1 MSDSINHIVKKLREN
16 RILSERKDY
25 NNYSREHLIEL
36 AQEGDQLAFEFLL
49 KSHRDLIKMFSRKYF
64 LKAGDQDDLEQIASV
79 GLWQAIMDWNGSGN
93 FDSFAGMYIKRA
105 IAKELDKE
113 AAEKSKIHNDADSI
127 DATIDSDSGEGERTL
142 GDLLPAGGPSLEDE
156 IIGRDGMRSLSEFLK
171 SNFNQKEREVIEKY
185 IEGYKVREI
194 SEVLDMPYKTVEN
207 ILYKIKYKL
216 KEYMKNRDV
225 QESAEMSDD
234 IEFSAEEKIVLSRAL
249 SSIRVKESL
258 DESNGTSLYA
268 KYEDYSKEQFDEEL
282 STIEDALEEY
292 RRNGLYDYQ
301 LEDLLELRNNLFAM
315 QDYLTDEQ
323 YNISNNLISLTYVLE
338 DDCIWTWDAHA
349 EEKIYY

>member
-1 MSDSINHIVKKLREN
+1 MGDSINHIVKKLREN

-25 NNYSREHLIEL
+25 NKYSREQLIEL

-64 LKAGDQDDLEQIASV
+64 LKTGDQDDLEQIAAV

-113 AAEKSKIHNDADSI
+113 SAEKIKIHNDADSI

-142 GDLLPAGGPSLEDE
+142 GDTLPSGGLSLEDE
-156 IIGRDGMRSLSEFLK
+156 IIGKEGMKDLSEFLK

-194 SEVLDMPYKTVEN
+194 SEVLDMPYKTAEN

-225 QESAEMSDD
+225 RESTKMPEDIKFSD
-234 IEFSAEEKIVLSRAL
+234 EEKIVLRRAL
-249 SSIRVKESL
+249 QKIKMRESL
-258 DESNGTSLYA
+258 DESSIRD
-268 KYEDYSKEQFDEEL
+268 KYEDYTEEQLDDEL
-282 STIEDALEEY
+282 SEIEDALY
-292 RRNGLYDYQ
+292 TYDRLGLHEYQ
-301 LEDLLELRNNLFAM
+301 LDDLQEL
-315 QDYLTDEQ
+315 QD
-323 YNISNNLISLTYVLE
+323 NLIAMEDFLNDKQYELCDKLFRMTLRLE
-338 DDCIWTWDAHA
+338 KDCIPSDTDPHA